1 MKAASGELNLTVIT
15 LIAIAAVLGFFWWM
29 WPQIQNSIET
39 QWGDINGQ
47 TRNSNKGS
55 NKGEATGTSATP
67 GYIVPEYF
75 FEK

>member
-47 TRNSNKGS
+47 TRNSNKG
-55 NKGEATGTSATP
+55 GATGTNATP

-75 FEK
+75 FKK